1 MTAPPFR
8 VHPSDSIDGRDSVG
22 LYLDSISKIPLLTA
36 EQEVSLA
43 KKIEAGKYAEQLLSG
58 ALKSPTRATKEELR
72 RIANEGKSAF
82 TAFVHANLRLVVSLA
97 RKYARITQLPLLDL
111 VQEGN
116 AGLIRAVEKFDY
128 DKGYKFSTYA
138 TWWVRQAITRGIAH
152 HGHIVRLPA
161 HVAELISQVINARRR
176 MVHELGREPTAREIG
191 TSLGMDTE
199 RVDELLRYSYDHV
212 SLDAPLDS
220 ESSASLGDLLA
231 QQHTLTPDQAAVT
244 QENHDRVALLLDGLD
259 ERSTDIVRRRYGLR
273 DGTVEK
279 LADIGQAWGITAE
292 RVRQLERAAL
302 KTMQRQESLLLAA

>member
-1 MTAPPFR
+1 MTAPTYR
-8 VHPSDSIDGRDSVG
+8 ANPSDGINGRDSVG

-36 EQEVSLA
+36 EQEVRLA
-43 KKIEAGKYAEQLLSG
+43 KMIEAGKYAEQLLSG
-58 ALKSPTRATKEELR
+58 ALTSPLKATKGELTV
-72 RIANEGKSAF
+72 IVKEGQEAF
-82 TAFVHANLRLVVSLA
+82 TTFVQANLRLVVSLA

-128 DKGYKFSTYA
+128 AKGYKFSTYA

-161 HVAELISQVINARRR
+161 HVAELISQAINTRRR
-176 MVHELGREPTAREIG
+176 LSNALSREPTPREIAAE
-191 TSLGMDTE
+191 LDME
-199 RVDELLRYSYDHV
+199 PEKIAELLRYAYDHV
-212 SLDAPLDS
+212 SLDAPIDS
-220 ESSASLGDLLA
+220 DSTTSLADLLA
-231 QQHTLTPDQAAVT
+231 QQQNPETDQAMLD
-244 QENHDRVALLLDGLD
+244 QENRDRLETLLESLD

-279 LADIGQAWGITAE
+279 LADIGLHWGITAE

-302 KTMQRQESLLLAA
+302 RIMQQEGVQLAA